1 MEINIYQINLDRDRD
16 GLAFVSHDLVNAKQG
31 SPDIDPQLYDKVFSG
46 EVTAESLEDICRIF
60 NLEHPE
66 GYTGRSLSVSDIVEV
81 IDSDRVPPGAYY
93 CDSIGFKEVA
103 FDVSQ
108 IPENMKPEKI
118 TVVMVEPGKL
128 ARVEEIGKSLEELQ
142 KTVGGWI
149 ETYYPFEEQVCIV
162 CNDEGKIN
170 HMDLNRAIRG
180 EDGEIVDIIAGPFF
194 ICDCSTD
201 RFGSLSKEQQEK
213 YLNQYRQPERFYR
226 FGGEIAAIPF
236 EPNKES
242 RDR

>member
-16 GLAFVSHDLVNAKQG
+16 GLAFISHDLVNAKQG
-31 SPDIDPQLYDKVFSG
+31 SPDIDPQLYDKVFEG
-46 EVTAESLEDICRIF
+46 EVTADTLEDVYRIF
-60 NLEHPE
+60 SLEHPE
-66 GYTGRSLSVSDIVEV
+66 GYAGRSLSVSDIVEV
-81 IDSDRVPPGAYY
+81 VDSEQVAPGAYY

-103 FDVSQ
+103 FDASQ
-108 IPENMKPEKI
+108 IPENLKPEKI

-128 ARVEEIGKSLEELQ
+128 ARVEEIGTSLEELQ

-149 ETYYPFEEQVCIV
+149 EAYYPFEEQVCIV

-180 EDGEIVDIIAGPFF
+180 VDGEIVDIIAGPFF

-213 YLNQYRQPERFYR
+213 YLNQYRQPEKFYR